1 MANVLAFPDRFTV
14 LHVPV
19 ADVFLNRVAVDDRI
33 RQHPHAV
40 RIRQAFV
47 RWPRL
52 REVLTELVGFCGDLP
67 LPLAPNR
74 RILDEVLDAAV
85 MCWPQ
90 SMIGDEHREH
100 YARTLLAVLSSAAI
114 RMAGTDVYVARLPTS
129 MRKRIWR
136 WECGLQA
143 FSERMRSPHLV
154 IEEAT
159 WDDMEE
165 LEHTAMHTLAAK
177 LLGPQ
182 DWRALVI
189 GGKALLDAPRRIQA
203 AAGAT
208 PAS

>member
-1 MANVLAFPDRFTV
+1 MANVLAFPGRFTA

-19 ADVFLNRVAVDDRI
+19 ADVFLSRAAVDDRI
-33 RQHPHAV
+33 REHPHAV

-52 REVLTELVGFCGDLP
+52 REVLTELVGYCGDLP
-67 LPLAPNR
+67 LPLDPNR
-74 RILDEVLDAAV
+74 RILDEALDAAV
-85 MCWPQ
+85 TCWPHD
-90 SMIGDEHREH
+90 MLGDEHREH

-114 RMAGTDVYVARLPTS
+114 HMAGADVYVARLPTS

-143 FSERMRSPHLV
+143 FSDRMRSPHLV

-165 LEHTAMHTLAAK
+165 LEHTAMHMLAAK

-189 GGKALLDAPRRIQA
+189 GGRALLAAPRRIQA
-203 AAGAT
+203 DTGAK
-208 PAS
+208 PAP